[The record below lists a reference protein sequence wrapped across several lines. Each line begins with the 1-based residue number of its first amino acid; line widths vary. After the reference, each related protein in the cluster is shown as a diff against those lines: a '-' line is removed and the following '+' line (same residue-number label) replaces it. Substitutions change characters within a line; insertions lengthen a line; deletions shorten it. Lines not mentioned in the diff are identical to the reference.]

1 VLSGVSYGRSG
12 EREKQI
18 MLDDK
23 FLNNH
28 YGNILIAEDS
38 PTQAEQ
44 LSHTLERCGY
54 SVSVAMNGRDA
65 LALASE
71 RKPSMLITDIEMPEM
86 DGYLLCTTIKAD
98 DSLKDIPVI
107 LLTHLSD
114 PEDVIRGLECGAD
127 NFIMKPYN
135 EENLIA
141 RIRHILL
148 NVQLRSSEKVR
159 IGVEIFFRGRKYY
172 ITSERQQILDLLL
185 STYETAVL
193 KNQEL
198 VDAQEE
204 LVVMNERLEEMVNE
218 RTSALTAEIAERKLM
233 EEALRESETRFR
245 QTFEQM
251 PIGAAIVSQEY
262 RFVRVNQAMCRITG
276 YPEEEMTSMMFHD
289 ITHPDDKSED
299 LRKVKQLASGE
310 LDQYRVDRQYLRKDG
325 VVIWVDLSVSMLK
338 DTHRR
343 PLYFLFMVQ
352 DITEHRIAMEAL
364 KERER
369 HQNALLN
376 GIPDMAWLKDREGR
390 YIAVNEPFARTVGMC
405 PNEIKGKTDNEIWL
419 EKMAENFRAG
429 DMAVLESGR
438 VTQVEEVMVDAE
450 MNSICVETIRN
461 PIYNDMREVI
471 GTTGIARDITERNSL
486 ENQLRQAQKLEAVGT
501 LTGGIAHDFNN
512 ILTAIIGYAGI
523 IEMSLDG
530 NSPLLSNVKGILAA
544 SDRGAALTKSL
555 LAFSRKRTIDPRAVS
570 MNVIIAD
577 ACDLLSR
584 LFQEDIELRTS
595 LTGDPVIVMADP
607 GQMEQVL
614 MNLTTNARDAMAGK
628 GRISISTELVNINDE
643 FVVAHGFGSPGR
655 YVLVSFS
662 DTGLGMDESTRQ
674 RIFEPFFTTKEVG
687 KGTGLGLSVI
697 YGIIKQHHG
706 YIHCS
711 SEPGR
716 GTTFRMYLPAIDS
729 ALEQQ
734 ETGSLPLPSGGS
746 ETVLLG
752 EDDPAIRNAFRNL
765 LERFGYRV
773 IEAADGEE
781 ALFMFVEN
789 MDEIRLVVL
798 DAIMPNKSG
807 TDAYLEIQAMRPDL
821 KAIFMSGYTEEFFTL
836 EGISPERVSLL
847 TKPVSPILLLTT
859 IRNILD
865 S

>member
-1 VLSGVSYGRSG
+1 MQDDTLS
-12 EREKQI
+12 
-18 MLDDK
+18 
-23 FLNNH
+23 NNH
-28 YGNILIAEDS
+28 SGYILIAEDS

-44 LSHTLERCGY
+44 LRHTLERRGY
-54 SVSVAMNGRDA
+54 FVSVAMNGRDA
-65 LALASE
+65 LALARE
-71 RKPSMLITDIEMPEM
+71 RKPLLLITDIEMPEM
-86 DGYLLCTTIKAD
+86 DGYLLCTSIKAD
-98 DSLKDIPVI
+98 VGLKDVPVI
-107 LLTHLSD
+107 LLTHLGD

-135 EENLIA
+135 EENLIT

-159 IGVEIFFRGRKYY
+159 MGVEIFFRGKKYY

-185 STYETAVL
+185 STYETAVQ

-204 LVVMNERLEEMVNE
+204 LVVMNERLEEMVKE
-218 RTSALTAEIAERKLM
+218 RTSALTEEIAERRVI

-262 RFVRVNQAMCRITG
+262 RFVRVNQAMCRITE
-276 YPEEEMTSMMFHD
+276 YPEEEMTSLMFHD
-289 ITHPDDKSED
+289 ITHPDDKDED
-299 LRKVKQLASGE
+299 VRLVKQLASGS
-310 LDQYRVDRQYLRKDG
+310 LDQYRADRRYLRKDG
-325 VVIWVDLSVSMLK
+325 VVVWVDMSVSMLK
-338 DTHRR
+338 DTHCR
-343 PLYFLFMVQ
+343 PLYFLFMIQ
-352 DITEHRIAMEAL
+352 DITERRNAVEAL

-369 HQNALLN
+369 QQKALLD

-405 PNEIKGKTDNEIWL
+405 PNDIKGKTDNDIWL
-419 EKMAENFRAG
+419 ENMAENFRAG
-429 DMAVLESGR
+429 DVAVMERGR

-461 PIYNDMREVI
+461 PIYNDRREII
-471 GTTGIARDITERNSL
+471 GTTGVARDITERNSL

-501 LTGGIAHDFNN
+501 FTGGIAHDFNN

-523 IEMSLDG
+523 IEMNLDG
-530 NSPLLSNVKGILAA
+530 NSPLLPNVKGILAV
-544 SDRGAALTKSL
+544 SDRAAALIKSL
-555 LAFSRKRTIDPRAVS
+555 LAFSRKRTIDTKPVS

-577 ACDLLSR
+577 ACDLLSK
-584 LFQEDIELRTS
+584 LFKDDVELKTS
-595 LTGDPVIVMADP
+595 LTGDQVTVMADP

-614 MNLTTNARDAMAGK
+614 MNLTTNARDAMAGR
-628 GRISISTELVNINDE
+628 GRISISTELLTINDE
-643 FVVAHGFGSPGR
+643 FVVTHGFGSPGM
-655 YVLVSFS
+655 YVLLSFS
-662 DTGLGMDESTRQ
+662 DTGMGMDESTRQ
-674 RIFEPFFTTKEVG
+674 RIFEPFYTTKEVG
-687 KGTGLGLSVI
+687 KGTGLGLSVV

-706 YIHCS
+706 YINCH

-716 GTTFRMYLPAIDS
+716 GTTFRIYLPAIDS
-729 ALEQQ
+729 VPEQR
-734 ETGSLPLPSGGS
+734 EAASLPLPSGGS

-752 EDDPAIRNAFRNL
+752 EDDPAIRNAFKSL

-773 IEAADGEE
+773 IEATDGEE
-781 ALFMFVEN
+781 ALIMFVEN

-798 DAIMPNKSG
+798 DAIMPNKCG
-807 TDAYLEIQAMRPDL
+807 TDAYREMQAMRPDM
-821 KAIFMSGYTEEFFTL
+821 KAIFMSGYTEEFFTT

-847 TKPVSPILLLTT
+847 AKPVSPIVLLAT

-865 S
+865 K

>member
-1 VLSGVSYGRSG
+1 
-12 EREKQI
+12 

-23 FLNNH
+23 FSNNQ

-44 LSHTLERCGY
+44 LRHTLERCGY

-65 LALASE
+65 LALARE
-71 RKPSMLITDIEMPEM
+71 RKPTMLITDIEMPEM
-86 DGYLLCTTIKAD
+86 DGYLLCTTIKSD

-114 PEDVIRGLECGAD
+114 PEDVIKGLECGAD

-135 EENLIA
+135 EENLIT

-159 IGVEIFFRGRKYY
+159 MGVEIFFRGRKYY

-218 RTSALTAEIAERKLM
+218 RTSALTAEIAERTLM
-233 EEALRESETRFR
+233 EEALRESEMRFR

-262 RFVRVNQAMCRITG
+262 RFVRVNLAMCRITG

-289 ITHPDDKSED
+289 ITHPDDKAED

-338 DTHRR
+338 DSHHR

-405 PNEIKGKTDNEIWL
+405 PNDIKGKTDHDIWL
-419 EKMAENFRAG
+419 EKMAENFRSG
-429 DMAVLESGR
+429 DVAVLESGR
-438 VTQVEEVMVDAE
+438 ATQVEEVIVDAE
-450 MNSICVETIRN
+450 MSSICVETIRN
-461 PIYNDMREVI
+461 PIYNDRREVI

-530 NSPLLSNVKGILAA
+530 NSPLLSNVKGIVAA

-555 LAFSRKRTIDPRAVS
+555 LAFSRKRTIDPRPVS

-595 LTGDPVIVMADP
+595 LTGDPVVVMADS

-643 FVVAHGFGSPGR
+643 FIVAHGFGSPGK

-729 ALEQQ
+729 AIEQQ

-781 ALFMFVEN
+781 ALVKFVEN

-821 KAIFMSGYTEEFFTL
+821 RAILMSGYTEDFFTA
-836 EGISPERVSLL
+836 EGLSPEKVSLL
-847 TKPVSPILLLTT
+847 AKPVSPVLLLTT